1 MADESAFDIKA
12 RILIETQNFEK
23 AINEAVESL
32 GSLAEEI
39 NKISTGTIDTD
50 VSDLKS
56 SLGDAEDSVE
66 DFGDSFEDTGNK
78 ISSGLENWGI
88 NLNKFYEKGNSIF
101 KNFGIDIDQFASHFG
116 VEGKV
121 LAGITATVVA
131 LEKLGEKVQAMTSNI
146 AKGTGAIGDE
156 LTKLKDT
163 ANNTLVNGVGRS
175 MDEVGVMIADLN
187 TRFGYTGE
195 QLEKMTD
202 EFDKFAKVTNSNVKT
217 SINSMADVIYKW
229 NVGIENTS
237 AVMNQ
242 FTRASQ
248 LSGAGVDELM
258 STVKSSQSVF
268 SKFKMSLTDS
278 IAFTAN
284 LSKQGIDASNAI
296 FGMRQALAKFSVQGV
311 DAAQGFAEV
320 SKRIQESKSETEA
333 LNIAIDTFGTRSGP
347 EMLRVL
353 RNSSDEFD
361 NLKKALMESGT
372 AIADTE
378 EASRTVSDSIEDLKA
393 TLMGTFGGFGEGISN
408 IFRDIIDT
416 VSTLIRQI
424 SPIIKPIADIFSD
437 VFSYIGKV
445 IKTLVENI
453 IALKDRFRSTFEA
466 VGAILTKVRDFF
478 RKMFGD
484 VLKTIQNVF
493 GLIFDIIDGK
503 WESAWERT
511 KNILMRA
518 LKIILDMISMISN
531 AFIVMINGILEG
543 INWAINGYNKLA
555 EKLNWDKLDKISLL
569 EDVDISE
576 VTGLTKAIEES
587 DKRIEEL
594 SGKTAQK
601 ITGDIGQVV
610 DATLDLSDA
619 ELKLSKQQEQVI
631 EEESE
636 LAKITKT
643 QLKSAFTNTFKTIG
657 EQLIEGGSNYKAYAQ
672 IAVNSISEILNGL
685 AEQLMAQAAVNL
697 ATGDFV
703 GAAVAGAGAAAAF
716 AASGALSAVV
726 SKMSAVANS
735 TNNANTSIEKF
746 KQTLKSISES
756 RFTSTGTITLG
767 LEEINNELDILREKQ
782 SKLYSENKNFLDRYT
797 REEVADYLAISS
809 MGFSASSEWGVD
821 KKEWKRR
828 LQIYDEYNN
837 TLNLIN
843 QAEKELDEALKN
855 VNQTLKDSVK
865 ENKDII
871 DSYKDFYGAT
881 VLIADSA
888 GYQFK
893 KYSTYIEMIKEE
905 QKIGLQELEADVYD
919 TFKDFGQTIGEAM
932 YNSFAEGTGKQEFFN
947 SIKST
952 IRETVL
958 KMAIYTE
965 SFTER
970 LSEVGAKLV
979 SALMGGED
987 LEQVTKTISDIYDDV
1002 AEVAQRLENNLDNI
1016 FEKIEEKMGFVT
1028 SQFAKNMKSFK
1039 ETIKDVTGDIG
1050 TTFINGLTE
1059 GITQSD
1065 FLGNIKDWLR
1075 KMMIQMVVYTDT
1087 MKSEIEEIGKRISA
1101 GITQGFTDTDLHEIR
1116 RDMSYMFE
1124 EATKKVQTIDSL
1136 LGGVFG
1142 GYATGTNNAT
1152 RGLAMVGESG
1162 PELVK
1167 FNGGEQVLNNAN
1179 TQKALNN
1186 MSGTTIN
1193 QTVNFNNLKDTTAF
1207 AMMQQFKT
1215 YNRQMAINGII

>member
-163 ANNTLVNGVGRS
+163 ANNALVNGVGRS

-248 LSGAGVDELM
+248 LSGASVDELM
-258 STVKSSQSVF
+258 GTVKSSQSVF

-284 LSKQGIDASNAI
+284 LSKQGIDASNAL
-296 FGMRQALAKFSVQGV
+296 FGMRQALAKFSAQGI

-378 EASRTVSDSIEDLKA
+378 EASRTVSDSINDLKA

-453 IALKDRFRSTFEA
+453 IALKDRFRSTFSA

-531 AFIVMINGILEG
+531 AFIVMINGIIEG
-543 INWAINGYNKLA
+543 INWVIEGYNKLA
-555 EKLNWDKLDKISLL
+555 RTLNWDEVGKIKLL

-601 ITGDIGQVV
+601 ITGDIGQVS
-610 DATLDLSDA
+610 DAVLDLS
-619 ELKLSKQQEQVI
+619 ETT
-631 EEESE
+631 EEEQHKSE
-636 LAKITKT
+636 ENIETLSDKLKDLGKSFAKST
-643 QLKSAFTNTFKTIG
+643 FTDVFKRLG
-657 EQLIEGGSNYKAYAQ
+657 QSLVEGGKAFEDYEQAAISS
-672 IAVNSISEILNGL
+672 IANILQAL
-685 AEQLMAQAAVNL
+685 AEQLMAQVAVNL
-697 ATGDFV
+697 ATGNFT
-703 GAAVAGAGAAAAF
+703 GAATAAAGAAGALV
-716 AASGALSAVV
+716 ASGALSAVANR
-726 SKMSAVANS
+726 MSAVKEA
-735 TNNANTSIEKF
+735 TNDATTSIEKF
-746 KQTLKSISES
+746 KETLKKIQES
-756 RFTSTGTITLG
+756 RFTKTGTISLG
-767 LEEINNELDILREKQ
+767 LVEMQEQLDTLREKQ
-782 SKLYSENKNFLDRYT
+782 NKLYSENKSFF
-797 REEVADYLAISS
+797 DYYSGGWNHSRKTLE
-809 MGFSASSEWGVD
+809 GGV
-821 KKEWKRR
+821 KIGLPGYQKM
-828 LQIYDEYNN
+828 LNLYDEYHN
-837 TLNLIN
+837 TIK
-843 QAEKELDEALKN
+843 QITEVEKQLTEALDN
-855 VNQTLKDSVK
+855 VRTSLNNSVA
-865 ENKDII
+865 ENRKVIN
-871 DSYKDFYGAT
+871 SYKDFYGASK
-881 VLIADSA
+881 LIVDSA
-888 GYQFK
+888 GYQYQ
-893 KYSTYIEMIKEE
+893 KYSTYMQMIKDE

-919 TFKDFGQTIGEAM
+919 TFQNLGKTISETMVNG
-932 YNSFAEGTGKQEFFN
+932 FIEGTSKEDFFN
-947 SIKST
+947 TMKNQ
-952 IRETVL
+952 IREIVL

-965 SFTER
+965 SFTEKM
-970 LSEVGAKLV
+970 SEVGSELV

-987 LEQVTKTISDIYDDV
+987 LENVVKKISVIYDEVASVVEKFGNKIEDVFGRVEEKIGITIS
-1002 AEVAQRLENNLDNI
+1002 A
-1016 FEKIEEKMGFVT
+1016 
-1028 SQFAKNMKSFK
+1028 FAKNMKSFK
-1039 ETIKDVTGDIG
+1039 ETIKDVTGDLG
-1050 TTFINGLTE
+1050 QTFINGLTE
-1059 GITQSD
+1059 GMTQGD

-1152 RGLAMVGESG
+1152 RGLAIVGESG

-1193 QTVNFNNLKDTTAF
+1193 QNVTFNNLQDTTAF
-1207 AMMQQFKT
+1207 AMMQQFKN